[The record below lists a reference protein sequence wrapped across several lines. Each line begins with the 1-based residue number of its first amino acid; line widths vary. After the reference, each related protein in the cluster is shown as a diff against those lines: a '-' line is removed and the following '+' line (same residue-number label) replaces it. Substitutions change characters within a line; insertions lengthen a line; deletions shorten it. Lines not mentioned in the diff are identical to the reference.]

1 MRQAL
6 LYAIQISV
14 VTAITL
20 LSIGTAI
27 SEEKGLASPG
37 QSEDARR
44 RVPTRKLTLTVP
56 EQPPKTTSISCCN
69 AHECIFVSEFSVCP
83 AGNLIMVCDS
93 AGICIPISP
102 ISVRGK
108 NLLFSK

>member
-37 QSEDARR
+37 QS
-44 RVPTRKLTLTVP
+44 VPTRRLTLTVP
-56 EQPPKTTSISCCN
+56 EQPPLTTSISCCN
-69 AHECIFVSEFSVCP
+69 AHECIFVSDFSACP
-83 AGNLIMVCDS
+83 AGNLVMVCDS

-102 ISVRGK
+102 ISVRGN